1 MLTISGVSK
10 AYGGRVLFADVTLQV
25 NRQDRIGLVGPNG
38 AGKSTLF
45 SIILGEESSDDGEII
60 TERNLTIGFLPQES
74 APAGDETVIE
84 LATAITPEF
93 TRLRRIIK
101 AWEADHPVEALHPDD
116 VHDDVHDRFNQLGG
130 YRLEA
135 KA

>member
-1 MLTISGVSK
+1 MQLRTCGTCRGSAGLDVLTLSGISK
-10 AYGGRVLFADVTLQV
+10 AYGEKTLLADASLQV

-45 SIILGEESSDDGEII
+45 SIILGELSPDEGKISV
-60 TERNLTIGFLPQES
+60 ERGVKIGYLPQES
-74 APAGDETVIE
+74 APVGDETVIE

-101 AWEADHPVEALHPDD
+101 AWEADH
-116 VHDDVHDRFNQLGG
+116 
-130 YRLEA
+130 
-135 KA
+135 